1 MNQSQK
7 YCRRIIQSGT
17 SLTFAPMNLY
27 LLSFMEQLKVWDQW
41 LFVKL
46 NSQWTNSFFDMVLPF
61 TRDSSFWAPLYLFLL
76 LFVTINFKGKGW
88 WWVLLFICTVSLTDI
103 ISSRVFKNGF
113 ERLRPCSDP
122 QFMMHVR
129 LLVNHCSGGY
139 SFTSSHAANHFGI
152 ATFFY
157 ITMRHIIGKWALA
170 GFFWAVVIC
179 YAQVYVGVHYPLD
192 IAGGTIIGICF
203 GLFTGMIFNKRFGF
217 ANFGMLNNPAA

>member
-1 MNQSQK
+1 MPQV
-7 YCRRIIQSGT
+7 
-17 SLTFAPMNLY
+17 
-27 LLSFMEQLKVWDQW
+27 LLSVLVQLKLWDQW
-41 LFVKL
+41 LFMKINHDWINGL
-46 NSQWTNSFFDMVLPF
+46 FDSVLPF

-76 LFVTINFKGKGW
+76 LFITINFKGKGW
-88 WWVLLFICTVSLTDI
+88 WWSLLFICTVSATDM

-122 QFMMHVR
+122 EFFMHVR

-157 ITMRHIIGKWALA
+157 FTMRHVIGKWSLL
-170 GFFWAVVIC
+170 GFPWAIMVC
-179 YAQVYVGVHYPLD
+179 YAQIYVGVHYPLD
-192 IAGGTIIGICF
+192 VLGGALIGTCL

-217 ANFGMLNNPAA
+217 SNFERINNPTV